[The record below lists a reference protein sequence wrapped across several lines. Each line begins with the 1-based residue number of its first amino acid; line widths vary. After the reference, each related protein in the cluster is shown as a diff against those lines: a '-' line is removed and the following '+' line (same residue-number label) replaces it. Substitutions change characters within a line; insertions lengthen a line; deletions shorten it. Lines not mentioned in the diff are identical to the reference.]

1 MKESTMETRRKASS
15 KYQKANTVTYSLV
28 LNLKTDADIIEHLSH
43 KENRLGYLKELI
55 RKDLR

>member
-1 MKESTMETRRKASS
+1 MKESTMEARRKASS
-15 KYQKANTVTYSLV
+15 KYQKANMVIYTLV
-28 LNLKTDADIIEHLSH
+28 LNKKTDADIIEHLSH